1 MVIEPTVMNTESIPP
16 NMKLIDVYRLAVET
30 GIKNDPRP
38 KEDIDRQLEDAK
50 KAYEKMDDDKKQYY
64 DQERLWNPYADSR
77 LSYGDPDTEV
87 TRVMWGID
95 VDTGEVLLAD
105 RLREK
110 GEKIDALVAHHP
122 LGLAR
127 IPFPEVMS
135 LQNDLYYDAGVPINI
150 TEALMK
156 HRMDEVQR
164 AVLPANY
171 NQATDAARLL
181 GIPLLNIHTP
191 ADNCVE
197 TFLTPEFEDRPV
209 KFVGDIIDRLMTIPE
224 FQQATKFNC
233 PPKIVVGGKT
243 SRCGKVI
250 FKMNG
255 GTSGPKEIYQHL
267 AAAGIGTVVGMHFPE
282 SHLEEARK
290 HHINMVISGHMSSDS
305 LGINLIA
312 DEWEKKGVEVVP
324 CSGLIRVSRV

>member
-50 KAYEKMDDDKKQYY
+50 KSYEKMDDDKKQYY

-95 VDTGEVLLAD
+95 IDTGEVLLAD

-197 TFLTPEFEDRPV
+197 TFLTREFEDRPV

>member
-1 MVIEPTVMNTESIPP
+1 MNTKSITPG
-16 NMKLIDVYRLAVET
+16 MKLIDVYRLAVET
-30 GIKNDPRP
+30 GIKNDPRS
-38 KEDIDRQLEDAK
+38 KEDIDHQLDEAK
-50 KAYEKMDDDKKQYY
+50 KAYEKLDDDKKQYY

-77 LSYGDPDTEV
+77 LSFGDPDTEV

-110 GEKIDALVAHHP
+110 GQKIDALVAHHP

-135 LQNDLYYDAGVPINI
+135 LQNDLYYEAGIPINI

-156 HRMDEVQR
+156 GRMDEVQR

-171 NQATDAARLL
+171 NQAADAARLL
-181 GIPLLNIHTP
+181 DIPLLNIHTP

-197 TFLTPEFEDRPV
+197 TFLTKEFEEHPA
-209 KFVGDIIDRLMTIPE
+209 KYVGDIVDHLMTIPE
-224 FQQATKFNC
+224 FQQAAKFNC
-233 PPKIVVGGKT
+233 PPKIVVGGQT

-267 AAAGIGTVVGMHFPE
+267 AAAGVGTVVGMHFPE

-305 LGINLIA
+305 LGINIIA
-312 DEWEKKGVEVVP
+312 DEWEKAGIEVVP

>member
-1 MVIEPTVMNTESIPP
+1 
-16 NMKLIDVYRLAVET
+16 
-30 GIKNDPRP
+30 
-38 KEDIDRQLEDAK
+38 
-50 KAYEKMDDDKKQYY
+50 
-64 DQERLWNPYADSR
+64 
-77 LSYGDPDTEV
+77 
-87 TRVMWGID
+87 MWGID
-95 VDTGEVLLAD
+95 IDTGEVLLAD

-150 TEALMK
+150 SEALMK
-156 HRMDEVQR
+156 HRMDEVPR

-197 TFLTPEFEDRPV
+197 TFLTREFEDRPV
-209 KFVGDIIDRLMTIPE
+209 KYVGDIVDRLMTIPE

-267 AAAGIGTVVGMHFPE
+267 AAAGVGTVVGMHFPE

-312 DEWEKKGVEVVP
+312 DEWEKNGVEVVP